1 MFKIDRE
8 KMKELCIKK
17 IEEGYKVIEE
27 LNIRDK
33 DCVTA
38 IVNVFELEKTINDL
52 DAKTAYDEE
61 MARKEK
67 NWKRADEIRNELSSK
82 NVLIEDTPTGT
93 KYTFK

>member
-52 DAKTAYDEE
+52 DAKEKFDAE
-61 MARKEK
+61 MTPKVKAALEK
-67 NWKRADEIRNELSSK
+67 NEE
-82 NVLIEDTPTGT
+82 VEV
-93 KYTFK
+93 

>member
-38 IVNVFELEKTINDL
+38 IVNVFELEKTINDF

-61 MARKEK
+61 VARKEK
-67 NWKRADEIRNELSSK
+67 EAMEKI
-82 NVLIEDTPTGT
+82 IEKTEEVEVEC
-93 KYTFK
+93 